1 MDKFT
6 VRSVDGSVD
15 VAASSAL
22 YAERLSQWVAQN
34 EVTNEQIEDA
44 VSATFSEHKSIIP
57 TDAMVNMV
65 LNKLGTTPT
74 AFASVSK
81 RVRAY
86 LKSQRD
92 AGKLHL
98 VLGPHGGLVR
108 NLST

>member
-22 YAERLSQWVAQN
+22 YAERLSQWVTQN
-34 EVTNEQIEDA
+34 EVTNEQIEEA
-44 VSATFSEHKSIIP
+44 VAAAFSEHKSIIP

-65 LNKLGTTPT
+65 HHKMSTSPA
-74 AFASVSK
+74 AFSTVSK